1 MIACA
6 NPETCGCVLKVG
18 RGTEAPASGLF
29 GGWGNHCDG
38 SVQISRTTQLAPVAC
53 KITLEAAAAVAA
65 QQLEAPGEFLQG
77 GTAFGLPAPL
87 IGDRPFA
94 EGVLVF
100 RAVQEAVDISLIPL
114 AVQAIGVLTHF
125 RVVSRCATEKMAE
138 GQLDVAVSR
147 AVIKEAAAVQVAFGN
162 AAHQLTDADFTEL
175 ELRLFDDLP
184 LAVHHVSV
192 AKHLL
197 VHSTDDLF
205 FPGVLIAW
213 DQLERGFTLLR
224 EAFDP

>member
-1 MIACA
+1 MSPFLNFDFPAG
-6 NPETCGCVLKVG
+6 NKDQMFDLTKDFTLKDSC
-18 RGTEAPASGLF
+18 P
-29 GGWGNHCDG
+29 
-38 SVQISRTTQLAPVAC
+38 C
-53 KITLEAAAAVAA
+53 KISTSIF
-65 QQLEAPGEFLQG
+65 PFLVVLNLLF
-77 GTAFGLPAPL
+77 ANL
-87 IGDRPFA
+87 A

-213 DQLERGFTLLR
+213 DQLEGGFTLLR